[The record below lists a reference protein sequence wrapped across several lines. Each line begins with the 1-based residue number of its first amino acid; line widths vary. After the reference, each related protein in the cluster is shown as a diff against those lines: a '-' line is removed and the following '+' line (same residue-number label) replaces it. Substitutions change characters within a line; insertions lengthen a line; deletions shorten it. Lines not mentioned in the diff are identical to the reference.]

1 MVGLGLGIASGHIS
15 CMTDQR
21 EHCARLLSLA
31 VHEFRTPTAVVSGYL
46 RMVLRHFGEGLTD
59 QQRKLLEESE
69 KACGTLS
76 RLLADFSDLSRLE
89 QGVLQMPR
97 ERLALGPLLSQ
108 VASNV
113 QEGSDRG
120 LIVEVDAPD
129 GLVVE
134 ADRTR
139 ISEAIAS
146 LMAAVVR
153 ERLQGARV
161 VAVARPDG
169 DPTSALVAFGDA
181 DTALGLLADPEA
193 RHRPFDEY
201 RGGLGFRLPA
211 AARVIEAHGGRLA
224 SPVAERGHLSI
235 VLSLPAAVVPAENN
249 G

>member
-1 MVGLGLGIASGHIS
+1 
-15 CMTDQR
+15 MTHQR
-21 EHCARLLSLA
+21 DDHCARLLSLA

-46 RMVLRHFGEGLTD
+46 RMVLRHFGEGLSD

-76 RLLADFSDLSRLE
+76 RLLSDFSDLARLE
-89 QGVLQMPR
+89 HGGPPLTR
-97 ERLALGPLLSQ
+97 ERLSLQALLGQ

-113 QEGSDRG
+113 HEGSDRG
-120 LIVEVDAPD
+120 VTVEVDANE

-134 ADRTR
+134 ADRAR
-139 ISEAIAS
+139 LGEAMGS

-153 ERLQGARV
+153 ERLEGARV
-161 VAVARPDG
+161 VAVARANG
-169 DPTSALVAFGDA
+169 DPPSALVAFGDVE
-181 DTALGLLADPEA
+181 TASGLLDDPA
-193 RHRPFDEY
+193 VLSRPFDEY

-224 SPVAERGHLSI
+224 SPNEERGRLSI
-235 VLSLPAAVVPAENN
+235 VMTLPAAVGRAENA